1 MPEASDGSFYGHDNH
16 FYVFNLTSIIVPE
29 IVLTATYPQVR
40 LALRLSVWVLNLL
53 LV

>member
-29 IVLTATYPQVR
+29 IVLTASLPF
-40 LALRLSVWVLNLL
+40 LRSDLP
-53 LV
+53 